1 MRQVL
6 RRLGRWQR
14 GFFRAHGGRVAIF
27 VRGESVWTCVMERR
41 VHRRGRRD
49 RVAYYYSPVPAHLAG
64 RRPPKVRAFDD
75 IPF

>member
-1 MRQVL
+1 
-6 RRLGRWQR
+6 
-14 GFFRAHGGRVAIF
+14 
-27 VRGESVWTCVMERR
+27 MERR